1 MWPRQMDILYST
13 VHIRAAFATRVAL
26 AAGTAMEADVAP
38 IGV

>member
-1 MWPRQMDILYST
+1 MWPRQMDILYC
-13 VHIRAAFATRVAL
+13 IRAAFATRVAL